1 MKREERFEM
10 VYINGNGE
18 EKRCYP
24 RSVEKKEANIKFA
37 KEHGLKVVSCKK
49 LYPFSM
55 ERNQHNFELIS
66 NICSNT
72 MYDMDMGVIPM
83 DEAEFDRLAALREK
97 ADKYFCYDLPIA
109 WVPWDELK
117 EMKELAAAAI
127 CHRDAANA
135 MARSYRDS
143 DWRPGDAPW
152 DAPGM
157 SVSDFIR

>member
-37 KEHGLKVVSCKK
+37 KEHGLKVISCKK

-55 ERNQHNFELIS
+55 ERNQHNFELIA
-66 NICSNT
+66 NICYNT
-72 MYDMDMGVIPM
+72 MWDMEHEEKPWNS
-83 DEAEFDRLAALREK
+83 DEYERLQETREK
-97 ADKYFCYDLPIA
+97 AEKYFTYDLPIA
-109 WVPWDELK
+109 WVPWEEYK
-117 EMKELAAAAI
+117 EMKELAVAAE
-127 CHRDAANA
+127 CHRDEANA
-135 MARSYRDS
+135 RARAYRDS

-152 DAPGM
+152 EAPGM